1 MDENKVDGS
10 LQEAQSAG
18 VEAEAQQ
25 TAEAVAAQT
34 ELAAGATQPA
44 AEPKND
50 TETEH
55 AAAGKEPEEG
65 KPATG
70 AEAKAADAGAAV
82 PKPDPAAE
90 LVVANQRIT
99 DISAM
104 LLTAKAEAAAATLGV
119 KPERIKHA
127 VRMAELSGIDPMTDA
142 ADATIGEK
150 LQAVIAAIPEMLGSS
165 GTGSSGAFRRQDT
178 TTIDPFSKG
187 FKQG

>member
-10 LQEAQSAG
+10 LQETHSAG
-18 VEAEAQQ
+18 VEAQAEQ
-25 TAEAVAAQT
+25 TAEAVAAKT
-34 ELAAGATQPA
+34 EPAAGATQPTT
-44 AEPKND
+44 EPKND
-50 TETEH
+50 TQTEH
-55 AAAGKEPEEG
+55 AATGKKPEEG
-65 KPATG
+65 KSATG

-82 PKPDPAAE
+82 PNRDPAAE

-99 DISAM
+99 DMSAK
-104 LLTAKAEAAAATLGV
+104 LLNAKAEAAAATLGV

-127 VRMAELSGIDPMTDA
+127 VRMAELAGIDPMTDT

-178 TTIDPFSKG
+178 APIDPFTKG